1 MVSRM
6 AGIKSEGVELVAYS
20 SVVAPLPEWLTISSA
35 TVIGLTDGGYRGWMD
50 DWLCYRGE
58 VGQHAQYS
66 LASALLRSSCSTY
79 DDLGYAGEA
88 AVHKTKFMS

>member
-1 MVSRM
+1 M

-58 VGQHAQYS
+58 VGQHTLS
-66 LASALLRSSCSTY
+66 PDMLVCMFGSTLLCY
-79 DDLGYAGEA
+79 QVLNYAMDTA
-88 AVHKTKFMS
+88 AGS